1 MSTAIEITALN
12 GTRYQFVE
20 VEILTKF
27 VNVYAW
33 YSNKWN
39 RLTRTF
45 KTMDEARAWIAELD
59 AEYVAWKNAPKIS
72 YELPEGAYY
81 SLTGYYY
88 GD

>member
-1 MSTAIEITALN
+1 MILEITALN
-12 GTRYQFVE
+12 GRRYQFVE

-33 YSNKWN
+33 HSNKWN

-45 KTMDEARAWIAELD
+45 NTMDEARSWIEELN
-59 AEYVAWKNAPKIS
+59 AAYGAWKNAPKVC
-72 YELPEGAYY
+72 YELPEGAYF
-81 SLTGYYY
+81 SQSGYF